1 LSDSVGVP
9 VIVFSHRDEN
19 VIAINAI
26 LRQAGYPVHC
36 TRVDQLNELEKILYQ
51 QPPELLFLFDDE
63 QNKVLAPI
71 SDQISRLN
79 PTPPLLLVRD
89 HVTEQSIAEA
99 MDWGARDVIS
109 LDHENR
115 FKAVVDRELQAYR
128 MQVALGGV
136 MYSAHQYK
144 EELKTLMEGS
154 AEAIADVQEGIVV
167 SANPTWVELCGY
179 GSEEDLMTIPF
190 MDLCDESDQPM
201 IKGAL
206 VACLREK
213 WNDTV
218 LKMKLR
224 RADGSVAPI
233 EINLERVTIDGDPGV
248 RVVVPSQQDQK
259 NSPVEL
265 LEKAVHT
272 DPATGFYHRHFFL
285 EKIGE
290 RIDTPLSGG
299 VRAIAY
305 IRPDNFAKVHDD
317 IGMLATET
325 ILTQLAEILKDFMQP
340 RDLYGRFGGTIF
352 VALLE
357 RGTLADAEA
366 WAEQVRIAIED
377 CTFEANNRSTSLT
390 TTIALS
396 EVGTEEKTLT
406 ELFGEVE
413 ETCRTGRSAGG
424 NRVQLT
430 EDTSETRIIKQKEAA
445 WIPKIRAALMNNG
458 LRLIHQPISSL
469 NEEVDG
475 LLDTRVQM
483 VNEDG
488 SPILAGE
495 FIPAA
500 ERANMIKSIDRWVI
514 DASFAF
520 CLEQDPSLVF
530 IRLSADS
537 IKDKTLPEWLELHL
551 NRKKNNPAQICFQV
565 TEEVASKNLAR
576 LKALA
581 AKLNQLGFQ
590 FAIDHLGSGEEDADR
605 ILNNLPMEFLKIDG
619 SLMQGLHR
627 NAEMQEKV
635 RAIANLASARG
646 IRTIAERVEDANTMA
661 VLWQLGI
668 SFIQGNYV
676 QMRGVVLEDTQTS
689 RGLALM

>member
-1 LSDSVGVP
+1 LSNSVGVP
-9 VIVFSHRDEN
+9 VIVFSHSDEN
-19 VIAINAI
+19 VTAINAI

-36 TRVDQLNELEKILYQ
+36 TRVDQLNELEKLLQQ
-51 QPPELLFLFDDE
+51 QPPDLLLLFDDG

-71 SDQISRLN
+71 SEQLSRLS

-89 HVTEQSIAEA
+89 HVSEQSIAEA
-99 MDWGARDVIS
+99 MEWGARDVVS

-115 FKAVVDRELQAYR
+115 FKSVVDRELQAHR

-136 MYSAHQYK
+136 MYSANQYK

-167 SANPTWVELCGY
+167 SANPTWVELFGY
-179 GSEEDLMTIPF
+179 GSEEDLVTIPF
-190 MDLCDESDQPM
+190 MDLCDKSDQPV

-213 WNDTV
+213 WDDTA
-218 LKMKLR
+218 LKVKVR

-259 NSPVEL
+259 DSPVEL

-290 RIDTPLSGG
+290 RMDTPLGGG

-305 IRPDNFAKVHDD
+305 IRPDNFAKVHGD

-325 ILTQLAEILKDFMQP
+325 ILTQLAEVLKDFMQP
-340 RDLYGRFGGTIF
+340 ADLYGRFGGTIF

-357 RGTLADAEA
+357 RGTLGDAEA

-377 CTFEANNRSTSLT
+377 CTFEADRRSTSLT

-396 EVGTEEKTLT
+396 EVGTEEKTLA

-430 EDTSETRIIKQKEAA
+430 EDTCETRIIKQKEAS
-445 WIPKIRAALMNNG
+445 WTPKIRAALMNNG
-458 LRLIHQPISSL
+458 LRLVHQPISSM

-483 VNEDG
+483 INEDG
-488 SPILAGE
+488 SPILASD

-500 ERANMIKSIDRWVI
+500 EKANMIKNIDRWVI

-520 CLEQDPSLVF
+520 CLEKNPTLVF

-537 IKDKTLPEWLELHL
+537 IRDKTLLEWLELHL
-551 NRKKNNPAQICFQV
+551 NRKKNRPAQICFQI
-565 TEEVASKNLAR
+565 TEEVASKNLKR
-576 LKALA
+576 TKALA
-581 AKLNQLGFQ
+581 ANLQQLGFQ
-590 FAIDHLGSGEEDADR
+590 IAIDHLGGGEENTDR

-627 NAEMQEKV
+627 NPEMQEKV
-635 RAIANLASARG
+635 RAIANLANERG
-646 IRTIAERVEDANTMA
+646 IRTIAERVQDANTMA
-661 VLWQLGI
+661 ILWQLGI

-676 QMRGVVLEDTQTS
+676 QMRDVVLEDTRTS

>member
-1 LSDSVGVP
+1 
-9 VIVFSHRDEN
+9 
-19 VIAINAI
+19 
-26 LRQAGYPVHC
+26 
-36 TRVDQLNELEKILYQ
+36 
-51 QPPELLFLFDDE
+51 
-63 QNKVLAPI
+63 
-71 SDQISRLN
+71 
-79 PTPPLLLVRD
+79 
-89 HVTEQSIAEA
+89 
-99 MDWGARDVIS
+99 
-109 LDHENR
+109 
-115 FKAVVDRELQAYR
+115 
-128 MQVALGGV
+128 
-136 MYSAHQYK
+136 
-144 EELKTLMEGS
+144 
-154 AEAIADVQEGIVV
+154 
-167 SANPTWVELCGY
+167 
-179 GSEEDLMTIPF
+179 MTIPF

-325 ILTQLAEILKDFMQP
+325 VLTQLAEILKDFMQP

-430 EDTSETRIIKQKEAA
+430 EDASETRIIKQKEAA

-488 SPILAGE
+488 SVILAGE

-514 DASFAF
+514 DASFTF

-576 LKALA
+576 MQALA

-590 FAIDHLGSGEEDADR
+590 FAIDHLGGGEENADR
-605 ILNNLPMEFLKIDG
+605 ILNKLPMEFLKIDG

-635 RAIANLASARG
+635 RAIANLAKARG

-689 RGLALM
+689 RGLALR

>member
-1 LSDSVGVP
+1 MSDSVGVP

-71 SDQISRLN
+71 SEQISRLN

-213 WNDTV
+213 WDDTV

-325 ILTQLAEILKDFMQP
+325 ILTQLAEVLKDFMQP

-377 CTFEANNRSTSLT
+377 CTFEADNRSTSLT

-396 EVGTEEKTLT
+396 ELGTEEKTLT

-514 DASFAF
+514 DASFTF

>member
-1 LSDSVGVP
+1 MSDSVGVP

-19 VIAINAI
+19 VTAINAI

-71 SDQISRLN
+71 SDQISKLN

-115 FKAVVDRELQAYR
+115 FKSVVDRELQAYR

-213 WNDTV
+213 WDDTV

-248 RVVVPSQQDQK
+248 RVVVPGQQDQK

-272 DPATGFYHRHFFL
+272 DPATGFYHRHFLL

-325 ILTQLAEILKDFMQP
+325 ILTQLAEILKDFM
-340 RDLYGRFGGTIF
+340 
-352 VALLE
+352 
-357 RGTLADAEA
+357 
-366 WAEQVRIAIED
+366 
-377 CTFEANNRSTSLT
+377 
-390 TTIALS
+390 
-396 EVGTEEKTLT
+396 
-406 ELFGEVE
+406 
-413 ETCRTGRSAGG
+413 
-424 NRVQLT
+424 
-430 EDTSETRIIKQKEAA
+430 
-445 WIPKIRAALMNNG
+445 
-458 LRLIHQPISSL
+458 
-469 NEEVDG
+469 
-475 LLDTRVQM
+475 
-483 VNEDG
+483 
-488 SPILAGE
+488 
-495 FIPAA
+495 
-500 ERANMIKSIDRWVI
+500 
-514 DASFAF
+514 
-520 CLEQDPSLVF
+520 
-530 IRLSADS
+530 
-537 IKDKTLPEWLELHL
+537 
-551 NRKKNNPAQICFQV
+551 
-565 TEEVASKNLAR
+565 
-576 LKALA
+576 
-581 AKLNQLGFQ
+581 
-590 FAIDHLGSGEEDADR
+590 
-605 ILNNLPMEFLKIDG
+605 
-619 SLMQGLHR
+619 
-627 NAEMQEKV
+627 
-635 RAIANLASARG
+635 
-646 IRTIAERVEDANTMA
+646 
-661 VLWQLGI
+661 
-668 SFIQGNYV
+668 
-676 QMRGVVLEDTQTS
+676 
-689 RGLALM
+689 

>member
-1 LSDSVGVP
+1 
-9 VIVFSHRDEN
+9 
-19 VIAINAI
+19 

-36 TRVDQLNELEKILYQ
+36 TRVDQLNELEKTLHQ
-51 QPPELLFLFDDE
+51 QPPELILLFDDE
-63 QNKVLAPI
+63 ENKVLAPI
-71 SDQISRLN
+71 SELISRLS

-89 HVTEQSIAEA
+89 HVSEQSIAEA
-99 MDWGARDVIS
+99 MEWGARDVIS

-115 FKAVVDRELQAYR
+115 FKSVVDRELQAYR

-136 MYSAHQYK
+136 MYSANQYK

-167 SANPTWVELCGY
+167 SANPTWVELFGY
-179 GSEEDLMTIPF
+179 GSEEDLLALPF

-213 WNDTV
+213 WDDTV
-218 LKMKLR
+218 LKMKVR
-224 RADGSVAPI
+224 RADESVASI
-233 EINLERVTIDGDPGV
+233 AINLERVTIDGDPAV
-248 RVVVPSQQDQK
+248 RVVVPSEKDQRD
-259 NSPVEL
+259 SPIEL

-272 DPATGFYHRHFFL
+272 DPATGIYHRHFFL

-290 RIDTPLSGG
+290 RMGTPLGGG

-317 IGMLATET
+317 LGMLATET
-325 ILTQLAEILKDFMQP
+325 ILAQLAEVLKDFMQP
-340 RDLYGRFGGTIF
+340 PDLYGRFGGTIF

-357 RGTLADAEA
+357 RGTIADAEA
-366 WAEQVRIAIED
+366 WAEQLRIAIED
-377 CTFEANNRSTSLT
+377 YAFEADDRSTAVT

-396 EVGTEEKTLT
+396 DVGTEEKTLT

-413 ETCRTGRSAGG
+413 ATCRAGRSAGG

-430 EDTSETRIIKQKEAA
+430 EDTSETRIIKQKEAS
-445 WIPKIRAALMNNG
+445 WTPKIRAALMNNG
-458 LRLIHQPISSL
+458 LRLVHQPISSL

-483 VNEDG
+483 INEDG
-488 SPILAGE
+488 SPILASE

-500 ERANMIKSIDRWVI
+500 ERTNMIKNIDRWVI

-520 CLEQDPSLVF
+520 CLETQPTLVF
-530 IRLSADS
+530 VRLSADS
-537 IKDKTLPEWLELHL
+537 IKDKTLPEWLEQHL
-551 NRKKNNPAQICFQV
+551 DRKKNNPAQICFQIA
-565 TEEVASKNLAR
+565 EEVASKNLKR
-576 LKALA
+576 TKALA
-581 AKLNQLGFQ
+581 ANLQQLGFQ
-590 FAIDHLGSGEEDADR
+590 IAIDHLGGGEENADR

-627 NAEMQEKV
+627 NPEMQEKV
-635 RAIANLASARG
+635 RAIANLANKHG

-661 VLWQLGI
+661 ILWQLGI

-676 QMRGVVLEDTQTS
+676 QMKGVVLEDTQTS